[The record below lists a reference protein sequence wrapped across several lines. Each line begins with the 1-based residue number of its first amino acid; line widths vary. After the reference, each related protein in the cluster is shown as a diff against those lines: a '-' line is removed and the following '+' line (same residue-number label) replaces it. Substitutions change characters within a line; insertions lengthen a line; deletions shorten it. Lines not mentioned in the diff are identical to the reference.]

1 MPTPVFPFLQSHTRV
16 RYSSFTFKTKGI
28 VRKYCTGTNVILN
41 PWFVTGLSDGSK
53 KALVIWGTNFSS
65 SVGYERFSK
74 QVSNMI
80 VLAPYQYS
88 IIIGLVSQRSATF
101 W

>member
-1 MPTPVFPFLQSHTRV
+1 MYNSLAIPILTK
-16 RYSSFTFKTKGI
+16 SS
-28 VRKYCTGTNVILN
+28 LH
-41 PWFVTGLSDGSK
+41 PWFISGFLDASK